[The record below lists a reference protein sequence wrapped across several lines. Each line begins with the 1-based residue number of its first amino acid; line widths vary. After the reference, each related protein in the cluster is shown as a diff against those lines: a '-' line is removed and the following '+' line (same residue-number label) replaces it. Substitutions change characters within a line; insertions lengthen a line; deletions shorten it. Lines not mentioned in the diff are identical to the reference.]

1 MPDELLRSLPPHLP
15 WGRFLS
21 PAGFGAAEQEGRI
34 WRAAAA
40 GEGGGGRR
48 GVVVVEE
55 SSEWQRGALGGR
67 VCVLRA

>member
-40 GEGGGGRR
+40 GAVREAAAGEGGGGGKERAE
-48 GVVVVEE
+48 GVI
-55 SSEWQRGALGGR
+55 GPG
-67 VCVLRA
+67 